1 MTLIDDKN
9 AALIKA
15 AVAGDVHT
23 IKKLLD
29 SGAEV
34 NYQLD
39 GVTPVLAAATA
50 GHLDA
55 VTLLL
60 DRGADVNARDASSRT
75 IIKLA
80 LDNDH
85 VALAQALVKRYPN
98 MIITDP
104 RLPEGEAWLRK
115 QFQLITENVKD
126 SLSKPNPD
134 VLERLIRWDL
144 GPTENRNVSDT
155 YWEHILL
162 RYIGDIPLDIR
173 RNYSTELK
181 LSLVGTFDRI
191 LTGHEGITESARLL
205 NSKLPTTQYDITETV
220 IKQTG
225 QSGGWVTERWGYH
238 DNNFQVTDGIDTFLI
253 ENSNITVKMI
263 NYNVVKAGS
272 RADYEKKIGLSK

>member
-1 MTLIDDKN
+1 MTSIHDKN
-9 AALIKA
+9 AALVKA
-15 AVAGDVHT
+15 AGAGDVQT

-29 SGAEV
+29 SGAKV
-34 NYQLD
+34 NYELN

-55 VTLLL
+55 VMLLL
-60 DRGADVNARDASSRT
+60 DRGADVNARDSSSRT

-98 MIITDP
+98 MIVTDP

-115 QFQLITENVKD
+115 QFQLISDNVKD
-126 SLSKPNPD
+126 SLSKPDP
-134 VLERLIRWDL
+134 VLLERLVRWDL
-144 GPTENRNVSDT
+144 GPTENRSVSDT

-181 LSLVGTFDRI
+181 LSLVGTFNLI
-191 LTGHEGITESARLL
+191 LKGHDGITESARLL

-220 IKQTG
+220 IKQTV
-225 QSGGWVTERWGYH
+225 QTGGWATERWGYH

-253 ENSNITVKMI
+253 ENSKITVKMI
-263 NYNVVKAGS
+263 NYNVVKADS
-272 RADYEKKIGLSK
+272 RSDYEKKIGLSK

>member
-126 SLSKPNPD
+126 SLSKSNPGRPRTETCPTRIGNTSYC
-134 VLERLIRWDL
+134 VTSAISRW
-144 GPTENRNVSDT
+144 TS
-155 YWEHILL
+155 
-162 RYIGDIPLDIR
+162 
-173 RNYSTELK
+173 
-181 LSLVGTFDRI
+181 VGTTR
-191 LTGHEGITESARLL
+191 
-205 NSKLPTTQYDITETV
+205 
-220 IKQTG
+220 
-225 QSGGWVTERWGYH
+225 QS
-238 DNNFQVTDGIDTFLI
+238 
-253 ENSNITVKMI
+253 
-263 NYNVVKAGS
+263 
-272 RADYEKKIGLSK
+272 